1 MPLSQPTPVF
11 VLIGIIAL
19 AAMAG
24 SVYVGVTAEMDA
36 SKPHA
41 AVAATEPAPTTP
53 PAPN

>member
-19 AAMAG
+19 AVMAA

-36 SKPHA
+36 GKPPA
-41 AVAATEPAPTTP
+41 AVATTEPAPATP
-53 PAPN
+53 PAN